1 MKYGAQNMISISCF
15 FFFFVVT
22 MDKIRNSILLRGK
35 LSKSKK
41 YSFFKH
47 TLNLQHHIQPQTK
60 CTKTAVS
67 RFFTKKRRCDHY
79 YVFGTCSPWV
89 VGWSCIL
96 EELPIGLRSGDS
108 QFVSAV
114 KAIKTFF

>member
-1 MKYGAQNMISISCF
+1 MKDEAQNMISISCF
-15 FFFFVVT
+15 FFVVI

-35 LSKSKK
+35 LSKSEK

-67 RFFTKKRRCDHY
+67 RFFTKKGGVIIITY
-79 YVFGTCSPWV
+79 
-89 VGWSCIL
+89 
-96 EELPIGLRSGDS
+96 
-108 QFVSAV
+108 SAH
-114 KAIKTFF
+114 AHLG